1 MNMNLFG
8 VGMESDYIKDLIIS
22 FFNMKLFFFFI
33 CHFSVFIY
41 LNYITVIDKPTIDS
55 SIVPGWSGRLQ

>member
-22 FFNMKLFFFFI
+22 FFNMKLFFFLYVTSLYLFI
-33 CHFSVFIY
+33 
-41 LNYITVIDKPTIDS
+41 
-55 SIVPGWSGRLQ
+55 